1 MTERVFQ
8 CVHIDAMLS
17 RHLVA
22 PVLVFVYLMYTNVV
36 HKEFKIIIRK
46 DRLIIWTCV
55 LFSCIYM
62 LVAVVRNC
70 SRRMYM
76 KY

>member
-1 MTERVFQ
+1 MNDRVVQ

-36 HKEFKIIIRK
+36 HKEFKIVIRK
-46 DRLIIWTCV
+46 DELIVWTCV
-55 LFSCIYM
+55 LLSVYICLWLLLEIA
-62 LVAVVRNC
+62 LGEGI
-70 SRRMYM
+70 
-76 KY
+76 

>member
-1 MTERVFQ
+1 MNERLVQ
-8 CVHIDAMLS
+8 RVHIDAMLS
-17 RHLVA
+17 RHFVA
-22 PVLVFVYLMYTNVV
+22 PVLVFVYLMYTNVL

-46 DRLIIWTCV
+46 DRLIVWTCL
-55 LFSCIYM
+55 LFSCVYM
-62 LVAVVRNC
+62 LVAAVRNC